1 MLKNKFILLCMMI
14 LLISP
19 VYAEQEVSTDIQPQA
34 VTEQTEVVDN
44 ITYKQPVSKRKIAKK
59 FLAAMGGVLISSLA
73 LYFILSLYNKLRESF
88 LNQEVL
94 TKDVETS
101 LETPDNLNDAVRI
114 FLEKTKWDK

>member
-1 MLKNKFILLCMMI
+1 MMI

-19 VYAEQEVSTDIQPQA
+19 VYAEQEVSNDIEPKL
-34 VTEQTEVVDN
+34 VTEQSEVVDN

-73 LYFILSLYNKLRESF
+73 LYFILSLYNKVRESF
-88 LNQEVL
+88 LDKEEF

-101 LETPDNLNDAVRI
+101 LETPDNLDDAVRI
-114 FLEKTKWDK
+114 FLEKTKWN